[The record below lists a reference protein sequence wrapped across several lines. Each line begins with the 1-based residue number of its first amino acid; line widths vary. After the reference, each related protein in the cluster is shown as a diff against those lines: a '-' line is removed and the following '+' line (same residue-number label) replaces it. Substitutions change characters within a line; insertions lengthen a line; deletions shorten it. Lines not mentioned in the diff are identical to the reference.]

1 MYFYGISGCNKIGG
15 SSYFICSG
23 NKKIIL
29 DMGID
34 SKEEGGYPE
43 YESLYRKKLISS
55 MNDLDLVAISHAHLD
70 HIGSLPYIVKE
81 GMKVPVLTSIESKI
95 LGEELL
101 LSAHKEENI
110 YIDRIQRDEIHRAFN
125 QIIPNDSFEK
135 EGLKVSLY
143 DSGHILGAKMIE
155 IETKDERILY
165 TGDFSLKNMITTK
178 KVQLS
183 KLKSPDILICEGT
196 NLNKNLDNYISER
209 VGFIRHANKII
220 SKGVLLIP
228 AFALGRSQEILC
240 LLKNAMKSQLLKK
253 VPIYVDGLSVEISEL
268 YENLGVDVI
277 GKDIKIVTNDFYKKM
292 DNTPKIIVCSSG
304 MLLEKSKSYKYAQ
317 KLLGDKNNGITF
329 VGYQDKKT
337 PGFKLLYDNLLEY
350 KAKINRFNFSAHADE
365 KEIFYLIERLKP
377 KKVVFVHRN
386 LKESEEKEIESKLK
400 KVYGKAIK
408 FYFPKDKEEL
418 NL

>member
-29 DMGID
+29 DMGTD
-34 SKEEGGYPE
+34 PKNDGRYPE
-43 YESLYRKKLISS
+43 YESLYRKKLITS
-55 MNDLDLVAISHAHLD
+55 MNDLDLVGISHAHLD

-81 GMKVPVLTSIESKI
+81 GIEVPVLASIETKI
-95 LGEELL
+95 LGKELL
-101 LSAHKEENI
+101 LSAPKEENI
-110 YIDRIQRDEIHRAFN
+110 YIDTIQKDEINKAFN
-125 QIIPNDSFEK
+125 QITKKDSFETD
-135 EGLKVSLY
+135 GLKATLY
-143 DSGHILGAKMIE
+143 DSGHILGSKMIE
-155 IETKDERILY
+155 IETSEDRILY
-165 TGDFSLKNMITTK
+165 TGDFSLKNMITTA
-178 KVQLS
+178 KVPLE

-209 VGFIRHANKII
+209 LGFIRYVNRVI

-228 AFALGRSQEILC
+228 AFALGRTQEILC
-240 LLKNAMKSQLLKK
+240 LLKNAMKSQLLKR
-253 VPIYVDGLSVEISEL
+253 VPIYVDGLSIEMSEL
-268 YENLGVDVI
+268 YEALGVNVI
-277 GKDIKIVTNDFYKKM
+277 GKDIKIATNDFYKKM
-292 DNTPKIIVCSSG
+292 DNSPKIIVCSSG

-317 KLLGDKNNGITF
+317 KLLENSNNGITF

-337 PGFKLLYDNLLEY
+337 PGFKLLYENFDVY
-350 KAKINRFNFSAHADE
+350 KAKINRFNFSAHGDE
-365 KEIFYLIERLKP
+365 KDIFYLIERLKP

-386 LKESEEKEIESKLK
+386 LKELEEKEIENKLK
-400 KVYGKAIK
+400 KIHGNNIK